1 LAALLFL
8 LLTSTSITAKA
19 TYRSNHW
26 REWNVPDCSLRL
38 RNKEFGY
45 FCYSLGMGKT
55 IDATW
60 TAEDVMKTYPQ
71 TVAVFLALKTD
82 CVGCHLERFCTLA
95 EVASSYELPI
105 SLLLEK
111 LGQAIIISNKE

>member
-1 LAALLFL
+1 
-8 LLTSTSITAKA
+8 
-19 TYRSNHW
+19 
-26 REWNVPDCSLRL
+26 LRL